1 MRRFGA
7 TVLVLAISAVVGRA
21 HDLEGTR
28 VVLSFATDGSF
39 VLDITHNP
47 DWLLLRL
54 ESFAGGVVPARIAA
68 TDRDAR
74 LHELGPVVIDRVVV
88 WVDGHEIRPDSAE
101 YLAPQSTFRL
111 RGRIPMDSAS
121 LRWLY
126 GPVAD
131 PYPFIV
137 QRADGRI
144 QVEQI
149 EGSNWSG
156 TMDLSGQFN
165 ASRAATVNQL
175 AVLVGLFALA
185 VAWRLR
191 SRGYSEA
198 TERLPR
204 P

>member
-1 MRRFGA
+1 MRRIGA
-7 TVLVLAISAVVGRA
+7 TVLVLAISAVGRA

-28 VVLSFATDGSF
+28 VVLSFAGDGSF

-54 ESFAGGVVPARIAA
+54 ESFAGGVVPARIAPA
-68 TDRDAR
+68 DRDAR

-88 WVDGHEIRPDSAE
+88 WVDGREIRPDSAE

-111 RGRIPMDSAS
+111 RGKIPMDSVN

-137 QRADGRI
+137 QRADGHL

-156 TMDLSGQFN
+156 TLDISGQFEARRT
-165 ASRAATVNQL
+165 ASANQL
-175 AVLVGLFALA
+175 AVLVGLFALG

-191 SRGYSEA
+191 NRGSSGA
-198 TERLPR
+198 TQRSPR